1 MSMCLSTRAGRGA
14 HCTGSPPSCG
24 CRERGSATVCELYVN
39 AQAHDTQT
47 DGAAGGK
54 FNPNSG
60 WSTDEVEDPILD
72 AFSHWS

>member
-1 MSMCLSTRAGRGA
+1 
-14 HCTGSPPSCG
+14 
-24 CRERGSATVCELYVN
+24 VCELYVN